1 MAPAAEPAD
10 AGATYFGTPVSDI
23 QSNVAV
29 SGHNIT
35 GTLKYLSTG
44 SLVDTWGAGNFLAL
58 KFPDADITNYTV
70 KVGLDP
76 SQGSG
81 LVELDS
87 DKDGVFKITN
97 KNTQK
102 FIIQVTKDGETVTQR
117 YNLSGLTV
125 LNS

>member
-23 QSNVAV
+23 QTNVSV

-97 KNTQK
+97 KDTQK

>member
-58 KFPDADITNYTV
+58 KFPDADIDNYTV

>member
-10 AGATYFGTPVSDI
+10 AGATYWGTPVSSI

-29 SGHNIT
+29 NGHNIT
-35 GTLKYLSTG
+35 GTLHYLNTG

-97 KNTQK
+97 KDTQK
-102 FIIQVTKDGETVTQR
+102 FIIQVTKDGKTVTQR
-117 YNLSGLTV
+117 YNLSGLV
-125 LNS
+125 LENS

>member
-10 AGATYFGTPVSDI
+10 AGATYWGTPASSI

-29 SGHNIT
+29 NGHNIT
-35 GTLKYLSTG
+35 GTLHYLNTG

-97 KNTQK
+97 KDTQK
-102 FIIQVTKDGETVTQR
+102 FIIQVTKDGKTVTQR
-117 YNLSGLTV
+117 YNLSGLV
-125 LNS
+125 LENS